1 MTQST
6 WTEEQI
12 DQAKEMWAN
21 RATAQE
27 IADAIGKSRN
37 AVIGKM
43 NRMNV
48 RRQETIDGALGEPSS
63 DPSASEQQDQSL
75 RDAEKNLAP
84 VYGRNSTSTD
94 VVNSEAVFEHL
105 REQRLPLM
113 YLSNK
118 TCRWPIGDPSTKNF
132 WFCGKQSAIDKPYCA
147 EHSELAFQNA
157 PRTGVPDNSNAK

>member
-1 MTQST
+1 MAQLI

-12 DQAKEMWAN
+12 EQATEMWAN
-21 RATAQE
+21 KESAQA

-43 NRMNV
+43 NRMNIK
-48 RRQETIDGALGEPSS
+48 RRGLDSPS
-63 DPSASEQQDQSL
+63 DPDDRDGSPGESE
-75 RDAEKNLAP
+75 AGPAP
-84 VYGRNSTSTD
+84 ADSRTTPSTD
-94 VVNSEAVFEHL
+94 VVNPDVLFAQL
-105 REQRLPLM
+105 KDQRLPLM
-113 YLSNK
+113 YLTSR

-157 PRTGVPDNSNAK
+157 PRTGAPDNSNTK